1 MSRPQ
6 GHGRRSGLKTP
17 GDAGSV
23 GAGGEKKEKK
33 ESNFRSLV
41 RLFFSFFRIGL
52 FTIGGGMAMLPVI
65 QREVVENK
73 KWLDEEEMLECI
85 ALSQALPGVIGVS
98 CGTYIG
104 QKLYGFKG
112 AVAATL
118 GVVVPSILCIIA
130 VVYILDAVEGNV
142 YVDGALTGVK
152 AAVTGSILVTVW
164 KMGRQAIKDV
174 FGWCVAIAAFVMIA
188 VFKWNAVWAVVF
200 AVAAGLI
207 ATFAGK
213 TFGRQEAGEI
223 QHKEKDDNGKGG
235 DSA

>member
-1 MSRPQ
+1 MILWQ
-6 GHGRRSGLKTP
+6 
-17 GDAGSV
+17 
-23 GAGGEKKEKK
+23 
-33 ESNFRSLV
+33 
-41 RLFFSFFRIGL
+41 LFITFFQIGL

-73 KWLDEEEMLECI
+73 KWLDEDEMLVCV

-104 QKLYGFKG
+104 KKLYGLRG
-112 AVAATL
+112 SIVATL
-118 GVVVPSILCIIA
+118 GVVLPSILCIIA
-130 VVYILDAVEGNV
+130 VVYILDAVEGNP

-164 KMGRQAIKDV
+164 KMGKKAIKDV

-200 AVAAGLI
+200 AVTASQLLPL
-207 ATFAGK
+207 
-213 TFGRQEAGEI
+213 
-223 QHKEKDDNGKGG
+223 
-235 DSA
+235 